1 MSPRLVIA
9 ALDRPIWSPSEGISE
24 ESKDIISSLKYIQK
38 QPTKSISFSWRDQLR
53 DEVAGITH
61 DCENGDWDG
70 YDAEPIS
77 AESASGTFRV
87 IDLLP
92 EHILLPD
99 VVPEPT
105 GEIALEWRVGE
116 EKHFTLSV
124 SGRSIVYA
132 GIFGHYDKQYGEEQF
147 FNVLP
152 STISRILTRYFLK
165 A

>member
-1 MSPRLVIA
+1 MSPRLAVTV
-9 ALDRPIWSPSEGISE
+9 LDQPWSPREGISE
-24 ESKDIISSLKYIQK
+24 ESKDIISSLNQR
-38 QPTKSISFSWRDQLR
+38 QPTEPISFSWRDQLKY
-53 DEVAGITH
+53 EVADITH

-77 AESASGTFRV
+77 TESVFGAFQV

-116 EKHFTLSV
+116 EKLFTLSV
-124 SGRSIVYA
+124 SGSSIVYA
-132 GIFGHYDKQYGEEQF
+132 GIFGQYDKQYGEERF

-152 STISRILTRYFLK
+152 STISRILTSYFLK